1 MSEGK
6 EILHDLFSSVNQSID
21 LIAERF
27 VKIKVP
33 KDFVST
39 ANGLETL
46 DATSMRLQFIGES
59 LKKVEK
65 FDADFFSSYPETD
78 WSKIINLRDFISHH
92 YDMLNHEII
101 FNICEEHIPKLKIQ
115 IEKIINDL
123 GNANS

>member
-1 MSEGK
+1 MSNDK

-21 LIAERF
+21 LIIERF
-27 VKIKVP
+27 LKIKDAN
-33 KDFVST
+33 DFTSG

-46 DATSMRLQFIGES
+46 DAISMRLQFIGES

-65 FDADFFSSYPETD
+65 FDKIFFESYPETD

-101 FNICEEHIPKLKIQ
+101 FDICKEHIPKLKIQ
-115 IEKIINDL
+115 IEKIIKEFN
-123 GNANS
+123 

>member
-1 MSEGK
+1 MSEGE

-21 LIAERF
+21 LISERF

-33 KDFVST
+33 KDFIST
-39 ANGLETL
+39 SNGLETL
-46 DATSMRLQFIGES
+46 DAISMRLQFIGES

-65 FDADFFSSYPETD
+65 FDTDFFSSYPETD

-101 FNICEEHIPKLKIQ
+101 FDICEEHIPRLKSQ
-115 IEKIINDL
+115 IEKIIRKLENV
-123 GNANS
+123 NP